1 MNGGARIA
9 GTPASRSSEML
20 LLFSLSGETFGITV
34 SNVSEVL
41 DPIPPTE
48 IPNADPF
55 AAAVVNVRGAIVP
68 LIDIRRRLRIRV
80 TTEDGDTRIV
90 VLDLPIGGVP
100 TKIAMIADAVTKVI
114 ETDLG
119 ALEPIPELGAR
130 WPKKFVEGVARHDG
144 DLVVLLDPQTLF
156 DPDEPTAPDMQETT
170 T

>member
-1 MNGGARIA
+1 MTAAALISGA
-9 GTPASRSSEML
+9 PALRGVEML

-34 SNVSEVL
+34 SSVSEIL
-41 DPIPPTE
+41 DPIPRTE
-48 IPNADPF
+48 VPNADDF

-80 TTEDGDTRIV
+80 ASKAGDSRIV
-90 VLDLPIGGVP
+90 VLDVPIDGTQ

-130 WPKKFVEGVARHDG
+130 WPKKFVEGVARHEDG
-144 DLVVLLDPQTLF
+144 LVVLLDTQTLLS
-156 DPDEPTAPDMQETT
+156 PDEPDAPDVQEKTK
-170 T
+170 